1 MDNEKII
8 IILLCVI
15 ILILIVGIFIVTP
28 SLNKEECKLTIH
40 NKEVYK
46 DHYLKVSLSDLNENG
61 ISNETI
67 HVTLT
72 GEDGK
77 TIKKDIK
84 TNSKGQGKI
93 SINKTVNYKVN
104 CKFEGNNKF
113 KSCSTS
119 KTFNAKKLKEKS
131 AKSTNTS
138 PHTISIVPEFDKNT
152 RKNVGEYTVEAT
164 KWKGGEVGGFEVFLY
179 KNGKI
184 MDRNSYESRAY
195 FYMDGEW
202 KWSRWDNG
210 EVDTYYHKY
219 PVSKGVDIKEV
230 EVRF

>member
-1 MDNEKII
+1 MKNEKII

-15 ILILIVGIFIVTP
+15 IMILIVGIFIVMP
-28 SLNKEECKLTIH
+28 SLNKEDCKLTIH

-46 DHYLKVSLSDLNENG
+46 DHYLKVSLSDLNGNG

-67 HVTLT
+67 HVTLKRK
-72 GEDGK
+72 DGK

-84 TNSKGQGKI
+84 TNVKGQGKI
-93 SINKTVNYKVN
+93 LINKTGKYNVK
-104 CKFEGNNKF
+104 CKFEGNDKF
-113 KSCSTS
+113 KSCSINKTINVKKS
-119 KTFNAKKLKEKS
+119 KSNS
-131 AKSTNTS
+131 AKSTNNS
-138 PHTISIVPEFDKNT
+138 PHTITVVPEFDKKIKKT
-152 RKNVGEYTVEAT
+152 VGEYTVEVT
-164 KWKGGEVGGFEVFLY
+164 KWRGSKVGGFEVILY
-179 KNGKI
+179 KNGNI

-210 EVDTYYHKY
+210 EIETYYHKY
-219 PVSKGVDIKEV
+219 HTSSDVEIKEI